1 MTGPRLAC
9 RGGLYR
15 GLDPM
20 GGEGW
25 GARSVLRHAPARPGA
40 LAAVLRV
47 SRAGSFAAVMTALAG
62 TAHAAAGGMAPGLGV
77 TAVALLAVGAAAYA
91 GTRREVGLLGVL
103 VSTALCQGGLHLLF
117 EMSMAVSCAPPTAGG
132 GHGHMGGM
140 GATLPVAGPVGAP
153 AGGCAA
159 TTWTG
164 LVTGHASGWMVLA
177 HTAAALAAA
186 WWLRRGERLAARLL
200 SLLPA
205 LTAPLLG
212 FVQVVAHRLGD
223 ELMTPVSQTA
233 GTPRSCPDVRLAGSG
248 SPTADPVSR
257 RGPPRL
263 TAA

>member
-1 MTGPRLAC
+1 MPRN
-9 RGGLYR
+9 
-15 GLDPM
+15 
-20 GGEGW
+20 
-25 GARSVLRHAPARPGA
+25 APARSGG

-47 SRAGSFAAVMTALAG
+47 SRAGSFAAVMTGLGGA
-62 TAHAAAGGMAPGLGV
+62 AHAAAGGMAPGPGV

-91 GTRREVGLLGVL
+91 GARREVGLLRVL
-103 VSTALCQGGLHLLF
+103 VSTGLCQAGLHLLF
-117 EMSMAVSCAPPTAGG
+117 GMSMAVSCAPPTAGG
-132 GHGHMGGM
+132 GQAHMGRMDG
-140 GATLPVAGPVGAP
+140 GVATLPATGPVGAP
-153 AGGCAA
+153 AGGCTA
-159 TTWTG
+159 TTWAG

-212 FVQVVAHRLGD
+212 FVLVVAHRLGD
-223 ELMTPVSQTA
+223 ELMTPASQTG
-233 GTPRSCPDVRLAGSG
+233 GTPWSCPDVRLAGSG

-257 RGPPRL
+257 RGPPGL